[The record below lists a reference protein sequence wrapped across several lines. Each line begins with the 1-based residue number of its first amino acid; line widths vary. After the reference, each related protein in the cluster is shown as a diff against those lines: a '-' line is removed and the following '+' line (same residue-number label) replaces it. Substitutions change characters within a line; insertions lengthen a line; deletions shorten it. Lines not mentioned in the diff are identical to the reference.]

1 MATNYT
7 TNYQL
12 NQWEPTDQVQRTDF
26 NADNSKIDAAL
37 AQLGIFRLESGTYVG
52 TGGIT
57 GGPLAFS
64 KPPVV
69 AMIRPSSG
77 ADVLLLFGGN
87 SSGIFIQGAAP
98 TTSQVGRMQV
108 TWTGSTATWYKSY
121 TELTNDSSM
130 SKSGVTYHYLA
141 LVPNE

>member
-1 MATNYT
+1 
-7 TNYQL
+7 
-12 NQWEPTDQVQRTDF
+12 
-26 NADNSKIDAAL
+26 
-37 AQLGIFRLESGTYVG
+37 
-52 TGGIT
+52 
-57 GGPLAFS
+57 
-64 KPPVV
+64 
-69 AMIRPSSG
+69 MIRPSSG
-77 ADVLLLFGGN
+77 ADILLLFGGN

>member
-1 MATNYT
+1 MSTNHT
-7 TNYQL
+7 ANYDL
-12 NQWEPTDQVQRTDF
+12 CQWEATDQVLHTDF
-26 NADNSKIDAAL
+26 NEDNAKIEAAL

>member
-1 MATNYT
+1 MATYT
-7 TNYQL
+7 PTISL
-12 NQWEPTDQVQRTDF
+12 HQWAPEDPFLRQDF
-26 NADNSKIDAAL
+26 NEDFQKIDTAI
-37 AQLGIFRLESGTYVG
+37 QNVRTSPSGIYGTYVG

-77 ADVLLLFGGN
+77 ADILLLFGGN

-108 TWTGSTATWYKSY
+108 TWTGSTATWYKTY
-121 TELTNDSSM
+121 TELTDDSSM
-130 SKSGVTYHYLA
+130 SKSGITYHYLA
-141 LVPNE
+141 LVPAA